1 MLLGLR
7 FDWLA
12 HCQCTGQFL
21 CERDHGFPGD
31 RGGRSGGYG
40 LGAAVFCLHGWEIAV
55 KPNFQNQNFFFF
67 FLLYFNMYTMCN
79 STTFA
84 LRHTQISLSVILRHF
99 RLPSRHLLL
108 HTHDTNMEFLQ
119 LSGPLLDIFLFFS
132 KTKIFHSHPCACER
146 SWLSWVGG
154 GGVGGSCVLRGS
166 VLGVT
171 VQQFI

>member
-55 KPNFQNQNFFFF
+55 KSNFQNQNFFFF
-67 FLLYFNMYTMCN
+67 FSFFFFFTLFQHVYNVQLDDFR
-79 STTFA
+79 FA
-84 LRHTQISLSVILRHF
+84 TYANIAVRHF
-99 RLPSRHLLL
+99 TALPPAKPPSSFAH
-108 HTHDTNMEFLQ
+108 
-119 LSGPLLDIFLFFS
+119 
-132 KTKIFHSHPCACER
+132 A
-146 SWLSWVGG
+146 
-154 GGVGGSCVLRGS
+154 
-166 VLGVT
+166 
-171 VQQFI
+171 